1 MSRMAD
7 AELLRTVVGSG
18 GQTELTDG
26 PAKDR
31 WRLNTRYL
39 RSLSAGNLLRPYRAE
54 AGLWSYSGSWGTT
67 IGAAAADGPEDWHW
81 GWESITCELRGH
93 ILGHWL
99 SAAARIGRQ
108 DPEVAARASMIVAE
122 LAACQRAN
130 GGRWAAS
137 IPPAYFERLVAG
149 KPVWAPQ
156 YVVHKTLMG
165 LLDQYRIAG
174 NEEALGVVSAFAGW
188 FHDWTGKL
196 SREQLDDVLDQ
207 ETGGMLEV
215 WADLL
220 AFTGD
225 QRAADLVERY
235 DRPRFFEPLLAGVDV
250 LTNKHANTQIAEI
263 LGAARAW
270 EVTGVQRWRD
280 IVEAFWNAAVETR
293 GTYCTGGS
301 SCGEVWQPPGEQSA
315 RLHAVQEH
323 CLVYNLMRLA
333 AVLFR
338 WTGDHRYADYWERN
352 LVNGIWAQQHP
363 DSGMPA
369 YFLPLAAGSRKQWG
383 RPTEDFWCC
392 HGTLLQAHASIDEAA
407 LYVDG
412 TGISI
417 SQYLNAV
424 TTWPDLFGGRVQVT
438 IAADPE
444 EGVVLGQR
452 QALHGA
458 AGIQELL
465 SRPLPPRRPNHR
477 VYVVDV
483 HCDRPSRFELRLRVP
498 SWAVGVSM
506 LEINGKPTPVTV
518 DDGWIVASQVWRS
531 QHIRLTVPSG
541 LSTVPLADQP
551 DTVAVLDGP
560 VVLAGLTSQES
571 VLFGEPDEPTSFL
584 TPDQERHHSW
594 WRTGTYR
601 TVGQP
606 TGIRFVPLAE
616 IRDEPYTVYFPLQA
630 QRASDREMP

>member
-1 MSRMAD
+1 MSEARV
-7 AELLRTVVGSG
+7 LQTVVGSG
-18 GQTELTDG
+18 GQTRLTDG

-31 WRLNTRYL
+31 WHLNARYL
-39 RSLSAGNLLRPYRAE
+39 RSLRTDNLLRPYRSE

-67 IGAAAADGPEDWHW
+67 VGTATSDGPKDWHW
-81 GWESITCELRGH
+81 GWESVTCELRGH
-93 ILGHWL
+93 MLGHWL

-108 DPEVAARASMIVAE
+108 DAEVAARAGTIVAE

-137 IPPAYFERLVAG
+137 IPSAYFDRLVAG

-174 NEEALGVVSAFAGW
+174 NEEALSVTSAFAEW
-188 FHDWTGKL
+188 FHAWSGKL
-196 SREQLDDVLDQ
+196 SREQLDDVLDH

-215 WADLL
+215 WAELL
-220 AFTGD
+220 AITGD

-280 IVEAFWNAAVETR
+280 IVETFWDAAVETR

-323 CLVYNLMRLA
+323 CLVYNMMRLA
-333 AVLFR
+333 DVLFR
-338 WTGDHRYADYWERN
+338 WTGHHRYADYWERN
-352 LVNGIWAQQHP
+352 LVNGIRAQQHP
-363 DSGMPA
+363 ETGMPA

-392 HGTLLQAHASIDEAA
+392 HGTLLQANASIDEAA
-407 LYVDG
+407 LYVDPA
-412 TGISI
+412 GISI
-417 SQYLNAV
+417 SQYLNSV
-424 TTWPDLFGGRVQVT
+424 TTWPGLFGTSVQIT
-438 IAADPE
+438 IAADLE

-452 QALHGA
+452 QTVHGA

-465 SRPLPPRRPNHR
+465 SRPLPPRRPNHH

-483 HCDRPSRFELRLRVP
+483 HCDRPSRFEIRLRVP
-498 SWAVGVSM
+498 SWSAGAPV
-506 LEINGKPTPVTV
+506 LQINGKSAPAVA
-518 DDGWIVASQVWRS
+518 DNGWIVIAQVWSS
-531 QHIRLTVPSG
+531 QQLRLTVPSG
-541 LSTVPLADQP
+541 LSTVPLPDQP
-551 DTVAVLDGP
+551 GTVAVLDGP

-571 VLFGEPDEPTSFL
+571 ILYGDPGEPANFL
-584 TPDQERHHSW
+584 TADQERHHSW

-601 TVGQP
+601 TTGQP
-606 TGIRFVPLAE
+606 TAIRFVPLAE
-616 IRDEPYTVYFPLQA
+616 IRDEPYTVYFPLTDQ
-630 QRASDREMP
+630 ETP